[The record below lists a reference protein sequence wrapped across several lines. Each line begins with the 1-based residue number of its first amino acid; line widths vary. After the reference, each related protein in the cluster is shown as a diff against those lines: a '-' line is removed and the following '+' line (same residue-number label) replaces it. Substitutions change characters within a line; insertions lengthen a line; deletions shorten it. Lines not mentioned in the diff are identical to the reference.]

1 MTDTITTLAAIGID
15 LGDKDAH
22 YACLNEEGKFTEE
35 GTVAMTPA
43 GLRKHFAKLPRTR
56 IAIEAGAQS
65 RWIAREV
72 DGLEKWTR
80 SGEVDGLNR
89 PSAIRPFSSRSG
101 REVDGLE
108 KWTA

>member
-1 MTDTITTLAAIGID
+1 LTDTVTTLAATGID

-65 RWIAREV
+65 RWIAKALGEFEHEV
-72 DGLEKWTR
+72 IVECQRIVSSLTRPTRVFPFGL
-80 SGEVDGLNR
+80 
-89 PSAIRPFSSRSG
+89 SA
-101 REVDGLE
+101 
-108 KWTA
+108 A